1 MDSQAFNQHMA
12 DRAALAEP
20 FGVQIEAVDRGSALA
35 ILRPATAAQDP
46 EASLLA
52 LAQTS
57 SAAAV
62 DSALSTILERVDRR
76 TTHSSITYFRPARGA
91 VSAVALVQREYS
103 DALTREMLAAGSTE
117 CRVDVALVDERGE
130 MVAQGFFD
138 VVVARR
144 SPAA

>member
-1 MDSQAFNQHMA
+1 MA
-12 DRAALAEP
+12 DRAARAER

-35 ILRPATAAQDP
+35 ILRPAASTPQDP

-57 SAAAV
+57 AAAAV
-62 DSALSTILERVDRR
+62 DSAISTILEQVDRR

-103 DALTREMLAAGSTE
+103 DALTHEIRTAGTTE
-117 CRVDVALVDERGE
+117 CRVDVALVDEWGE
-130 MVAQGFFD
+130 TVAQGFFD

>member
-1 MDSQAFNQHMA
+1 MA
-12 DRAALAEP
+12 DRAARAER

-35 ILRPATAAQDP
+35 ILRPAASNPQDP

-62 DSALSTILERVDRR
+62 DSALSTILEQVDRR

-103 DALTREMLAAGSTE
+103 DALTREIGTAGTTE

-130 MVAQGFFD
+130 TVAQGFFD